1 MRCTA
6 YRPCYCVEHYS
17 THQCTDEEGHA
28 GAHVDVRGN
37 TWLITSEQPAEPSP
51 IAEARAEAQS
61 VMSKLTVFDA
71 LPVPPSKEEILAAI
85 DSTDYHAVG
94 SARMAVE
101 ELYRERGL

>member
-1 MRCTA
+1 METCAIYTPWSGPHRRCTLPPGHDGEHLDA
-6 YRPCYCVEHYS
+6 YGTKWAV
-17 THQCTDEEGHA
+17 
-28 GAHVDVRGN
+28 
-37 TWLITSEQPAEPSP
+37 TSEQPAEPSP

-61 VMSKLTVFDA
+61 VMSKLTVFDS
-71 LPVPPSKEEILAAI
+71 LPVPPTKEEILAAI